1 VKLQYLCHIPS
12 LLIGLGLAAPGSAA
26 VPAGED
32 APVNYYPTLA
42 RVEYVNQ
49 CVEKHGGKMAA
60 LYQCSCA
67 IDRIANSLTFDDYI
81 EATTFVNNANM
92 PGEGGGM
99 FRDSERGKKLT
110 KNYRDLEADALR
122 SCGMPR

>member
-1 VKLQYLCHIPS
+1 MPLILLGVGCS
-12 LLIGLGLAAPGSAA
+12 LVSAA
-26 VPAGED
+26 AEPPRSEAPAH
-32 APVNYYPTLA
+32 YYPTQA

-49 CVEKHGGKMAA
+49 CVQKHGSKLAA

-67 IDRIANSLTFDDYI
+67 IDRIADQLPFDDYI

-99 FRDSERGKKLT
+99 FRDSERGRKLT
-110 KNYRDLEADALR
+110 KSFRDMELDALR
-122 SCGMPR
+122 GCGMPS